1 MLRKGFVIG
10 IVCILILIS
19 LPIAISDSNNIKTTN
34 DKKHIVFFRANN
46 LEHYI
51 TNNDVI
57 NTPIGIFSIFINKVN
72 DFVRLYFE
80 DKTGE
85 IYTDLRILDNGKPDI
100 YDRDVSVEFNL
111 DTKNSFVIFMTSPKH
126 ITRGFAIC
134 DSVSINDI

>member
-1 MLRKGFVIG
+1 MLRKGLVIG
-10 IVCILILIS
+10 IVCILILMS
-19 LPIAISDSNNIKTTN
+19 LPIAISDSNNIKTSN
-34 DKKHIVFFRANN
+34 DKKHIVCFRANN

-57 NTPIGIFSIFINKVN
+57 NTPIGIFSIFINRVN

-85 IYTDLRILDNGKPDI
+85 IFTELRILDNGKPDI

-111 DTKNSFVIFMTSPKH
+111 DTKNSFVIFMTSPKYV
-126 ITRGFAIC
+126 TRGFAIC
-134 DSVSINDI
+134 DNVSINYI